1 MGKVIAVCMG
11 NVFTDKILNS
21 SLPFLVLAAAS
32 LITFGCAQS
41 NGKRLGKTGI
51 FCIRMVRV
59 FTHSHGKRKYS
70 YIRMVKVFTLSY
82 GICAFVW

>member
-51 FCIRMVRV
+51 FL
-59 FTHSHGKRKYS
+59 H
-70 YIRMVKVFTLSY
+70 SY
-82 GICAFVW
+82 GKSIYAFAW